1 MYLYDKINKT
11 TVAQRVF
18 NLNTFEVIAN
28 EFKEIA
34 IIYLNKNNYD
44 EKSLVFFCSAE
55 EMLQLRHISQ
65 ARDNYRI
72 YINDN
77 MELEGILIE
86 RREISPAMLAAAS

>member
-1 MYLYDKINKT
+1 MYLYDKINKV

-18 NLNTFEVIAN
+18 DLNTFEVIAD

-34 IIYLNKNNYD
+34 IIYLNENNCD
-44 EKSLVFFCSAE
+44 EESLVFFCIAE
-55 EMLQLRHISQ
+55 EIRQLRQIGQ

-77 MELEGILIE
+77 MELECDGILIE
-86 RREISPAMLAAAS
+86 KREAA